1 MISPGG
7 AVALR
12 TEAQSIKPPWL
23 SDVGAFAA
31 AASCDSTG
39 IGRSIRPAAEATAV
53 VAVYEFALRLAR
65 SIPIPNSALFLCHWR
80 LLRTSC
86 GCTEVT
92 CNGCCCCLVRPYRS
106 QYQASKSCVCVH
118 AMSCLYNF
126 VPRANLIRSWRLRY
140 QFIPYCRKG
149 KSHQI
154 VLFVRMIARFIS
166 VYRGVSWRMKRSM
179 PSWTGVSSTAQRR
192 THDGALVRS
201 RHHPSIRVS
210 VRKAYLPSCF
220 RPVRGRVLVVAF
232 AAEHVHCRE
241 VQFGSTFPSI
251 ALAFMQPLSL
261 VNAGR
266 RRFALKSV
274 RIRAALLSQAIPEW
288 SGDCLTFAELEEP
301 LDDTCTFIL
310 LLSTC

>member
-1 MISPGG
+1 MSSHCDLHGVSRYPTVRCSFATGG
-7 AVALR
+7 CYAQVAGVQRSL
-12 TEAQSIKPPWL
+12 AM
-23 SDVGAFAA
+23 AA
-31 AASCDSTG
+31 AAAWY
-39 IGRSIRPAAEATAV
+39 GRIVHNIKHPK
-53 VAVYEFALRLAR
+53 VAFAFMR
-65 SIPIPNSALFLCHWR
+65 CHA
-80 LLRTSC
+80 
-86 GCTEVT
+86 CTT
-92 CNGCCCCLVRPYRS
+92 LS
-106 QYQASKSCVCVH
+106 QGQISSDRGVCVI
-118 AMSCLYNF
+118 
-126 VPRANLIRSWRLRY
+126 P
-140 QFIPYCRKG
+140 FIPYCHKG

-220 RPVRGRVLVVAF
+220 RPVRGRMLVVAF

-251 ALAFMQPLSL
+251 ALAFMQPSSL

-310 LLSTC
+310 LLGTC